1 MYNYSMKVSIIIP
14 IYNSE
19 NYLADCIEYAVSQTY
34 SDIEIILVN
43 DGSTDGSEKICRL
56 YEENDSRVRLI
67 NQSNAGVS
75 VARNVGL
82 DASEGDCIVFID
94 SDDYVEPDYI
104 DYLVELMDKY
114 GSDMTCCQ
122 YDDIENA
129 NIKPHL
135 INGPESCLKEYLISN
150 EITVSVCCKLYKK
163 SLFDGLLMPEGKR
176 YEDNYIVY
184 KLISRCNSITVG
196 YAKKYNYYSNPSGFV
211 NEPFSTK
218 QMDIVDAAL
227 EQKDFIAQNYPAL
240 TEYANSRII
249 YAANRCL
256 TKMADS
262 KTYNSE
268 CIRKLKPL
276 YNQYGRDFL
285 KGPSG
290 RSAKNFSK
298 IARINPRLAMCIY
311 RLLNR

>member
-1 MYNYSMKVSIIIP
+1 M
-14 IYNSE
+14 
-19 NYLADCIEYAVSQTY
+19 
-34 SDIEIILVN
+34 
-43 DGSTDGSEKICRL
+43 
-56 YEENDSRVRLI
+56 
-67 NQSNAGVS
+67 SNNGF
-75 VARNVGL
+75 G
-82 DASEGDCIVFID
+82 EFIGFLFTLLPME
-94 SDDYVEPDYI
+94 V
-104 DYLVELMDKY
+104 
-114 GSDMTCCQ
+114 Q
-122 YDDIENA
+122 W
-129 NIKPHL
+129 
-135 INGPESCLKEYLISN
+135 YLIVVL
-150 EITVSVCCKLYKK
+150 ILGVGC
-163 SLFDGLLMPEGKR
+163 
-176 YEDNYIVY
+176 YI
-184 KLISRCNSITVG
+184 
-196 YAKKYNYYSNPSGFV
+196 F
-211 NEPFSTK
+211 
-218 QMDIVDAAL
+218 
-227 EQKDFIAQNYPAL
+227 AQNYPAL